1 MKVTRTVIGVAFMA
15 LLLAL
20 YIAVAGYEAWLMIMD
35 GKPLTLTYGI
45 ALMVAP
51 VIGIWSLVRELQFGR
66 DAARLMDRY
75 RAEFGDV
82 QIPVI
87 DRRDRDAVDA
97 LLATPAPKTWQDAL
111 IRGLTLDSI
120 GRRREARA
128 AVRSALQLS
137 R

>member
-51 VIGIWSLVRELQFGR
+51 VIGIWSLVRELKFGR

-97 LLATPAPKTWQDAL
+97 VLAAAAPKTWQDAL
-111 IRGLTLDSI
+111 IHGLTLDSI

>member
-51 VIGIWSLVRELQFGR
+51 VIGIWSLVRELKFGR

-111 IRGLTLDSI
+111 IHGLTLDSI